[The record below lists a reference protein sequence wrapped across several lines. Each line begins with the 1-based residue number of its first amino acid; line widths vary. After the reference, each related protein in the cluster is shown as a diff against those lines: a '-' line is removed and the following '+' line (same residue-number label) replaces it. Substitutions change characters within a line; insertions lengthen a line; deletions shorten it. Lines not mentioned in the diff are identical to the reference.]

1 MQIIKTKLKKKVD
14 NSYKI
19 HIGEG
24 LIKELPALLKD
35 SPIGKKYAI
44 ITDSITKKL
53 FGQSILKNFA
63 TKKIDAEIF
72 TFNKGEKSKQISTI
86 EKLANEMV
94 AKNFDR
100 KDAIIALGG
109 GVVGDLAGFLASIYM
124 RGIPYIQVPTTLLAM
139 VDSAIGGKTG
149 VDIQSGKNLLGTIT
163 QPKEV
168 YVDIDFL
175 KTLPKKQIQNGL
187 AEVIKYAVICDKRFF
202 KYLEKN
208 LEKIFALDKET
219 VTYIIE
225 KSVKI
230 KTKVVQ
236 KDETENLTR
245 MKLNYGH
252 TYGHALEKAS
262 NYTLLHG
269 FAVAIGMVLVNEI
282 AVKEKFLKPKT
293 AERIRNLIKKT
304 GLPTTTIKKPEI
316 TDLSSDK
323 KCYGGQIHFIL
334 PTRIGKVK
342 IHKVACR

>member
-19 HIGEG
+19 FIGEG
-24 LIKELPALLKD
+24 LAKDLAALLKE

-53 FGQSILKNFA
+53 FGKNILKNFNN
-63 TKKIDAEIF
+63 KKISAEIF
-72 TFNKGEKSKQISTI
+72 TFNKGEKSKQINTI
-86 EKLANEMV
+86 EKLANEMI
-94 AKNFDR
+94 AKGFDR

-149 VDIQSGKNLLGTIT
+149 VDIESGKNLLGTIA
-163 QPKEV
+163 QPKAV
-168 YVDIDFL
+168 YIDIDFL
-175 KTLPKKQIQNGL
+175 KTLPKNQIQNGL
-187 AEVIKYAVICDKRFF
+187 AEIIKYAVICDKRFF

-208 LEKIFALDKET
+208 LEKILNLDKEAIL
-219 VTYIIE
+219 YIIE

-230 KTKVVQ
+230 KTKVVE

-252 TYGHALEKAS
+252 TYGHALEKQS

-269 FAVAIGMVLVNEI
+269 FAVAIGMVLANEI
-282 AVKEKFLKPKT
+282 AVKEGYLKSKT
-293 AERIRNLIKKT
+293 AERIRALIKRA

-316 TDLSSDK
+316 KYLSSDK
-323 KCYGGQIHFIL
+323 KCYGGQIHFVL
-334 PTRIGKVK
+334 PKRIGKVK
-342 IHKVACR
+342 IHKVKCR